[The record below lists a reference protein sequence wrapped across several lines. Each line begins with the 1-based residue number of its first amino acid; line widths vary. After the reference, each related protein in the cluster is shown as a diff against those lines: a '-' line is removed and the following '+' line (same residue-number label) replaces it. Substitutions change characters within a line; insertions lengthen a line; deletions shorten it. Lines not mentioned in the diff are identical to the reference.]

1 METFTFGSL
10 IQIHEARPA
19 APDNRKPTK
28 ASAVNTRCG
37 GGTVGL
43 LPVYGISQKDAICQ
57 QPHLMI
63 FQLCSYS
70 PHSGLSE
77 R

>member
-1 METFTFGSL
+1 MESFMFGSL
-10 IQIHEARPA
+10 IQIHEAQT
-19 APDNRKPTK
+19 RKPTE
-28 ASAVNTRCG
+28 ASTVNMCCD

-43 LPVYGISQKDAICQ
+43 LPVYSISQKDAICQ

-63 FQLCSYS
+63 SQLCSYS
-70 PHSGLSE
+70 PHSQLSE